1 MNASLIDTDIL
12 SQFFRGNSKVATKM
26 KTYLQYYDS
35 IPLSIITFYEI
46 LNGLYYKD
54 SKNMLRRFLEF
65 TSMNNVVPLTVLS
78 TKLSARIYAE
88 LRKNGITIG
97 HTDVLIAGIALTNGM
112 TLITNNTKH
121 FDEIDGLVIETWM

>member
-121 FDEIDGLVIETWM
+121 FDKIDGLVIETWM